1 MSRLCSK
8 REEGFTLI
16 EIFVVLAILGILS
29 ALAVDMLQGRA
40 LSQQKSSAAQE
51 VQSLV
56 NQARSM
62 ARSTAV
68 PATVTLVQVAPAVPF
83 VPGGSVTA
91 TIGAPVNWAR
101 TVRLGPGPGN
111 DYKGVGLIGGALG
124 PFTVSPR
131 GVITPAGFVMSL
143 QDGTGQTITVTV
155 GLLGDITIQ

>member
-40 LSQQKSSAAQE
+40 SSQQKSSAAQD

-91 TIGAPVNWAR
+91 TVGAPVNWVR
-101 TVRLGPGPGN
+101 TINLGPGS
-111 DYKGVGLIGGALG
+111 DYKRVGLIGGALG

-131 GVITPAGFVMSL
+131 GVITPPGFVMSL

-155 GLLGDITIQ
+155 GLLGDITTTQ

>member
-101 TVRLGPGPGN
+101 RINLGPGS